1 MPLKK
6 AFNTNAAQKS
16 KLVRI
21 EMYNLQT
28 RLKRFEDQE
37 KAKKVLNS

>member
-6 AFNTNAAQKS
+6 AFNINTVQKS

>member
-6 AFNTNAAQKS
+6 AFNINTAQKF